1 VRQGSMC
8 NFEFMKTTTTLDAER
23 RAVLPPTFQPYDV
36 VEEELSGAASVTYQ
50 RAADSIPLVSSRDWR
65 GKKMGARIA
74 LSRELIASAV
84 RADRD
89 AR

>member
-1 VRQGSMC
+1 MC
-8 NFEFMKTTTTLDAER
+8 NFTTVKTTTTLDSER

-36 VEEELSGAASVTYQ
+36 VEEEVCGAATVTYQ
-50 RAADSIPLVSSRDWR
+50 RAVDAIPLVSSRDWR
-65 GKKMGARIA
+65 DKKMGAKVA
-74 LSRELIASAV
+74 LSREVIASAV